1 MKKFLFYFFLL
12 LSFRSFSQEVLKIDK
27 EFDIQPSYT
36 GVQGVEIFKVFVK
49 VKNEK
54 IGLEKAKKNVVQA
67 ILFQG
72 ISGSGSV
79 APFLTIS
86 ELDESRKVFFEKF
99 FEKKEYLKF
108 VNIANDGTIGPGDFK
123 RVGKMYRIG
132 YLLKVEKAQLRRYL
146 EENGIIRKLG
156 L

>member
-1 MKKFLFYFFLL
+1 MKKSLFFLFLFLCL
-12 LSFRSFSQEVLKIDK
+12 RSFSQEVLKIDK
-27 EFDIQPSYT
+27 DFDIQPYYT
-36 GVQGVEIFKVFVK
+36 GVQGVEILKVFIEVK
-49 VKNEK
+49 KEKNS
-54 IGLEKAKKNVVQA
+54 LEVAKKNAMQA

-72 ISGSGSV
+72 ISGSGSQS
-79 APFLTIS
+79 PFITIS
-86 ELDESRKVFFEKF
+86 ELDESKKVFFNKF

-108 VNIANDGTIGPGDFK
+108 VNIANDGSIAPGDFK

-132 YLLKVEKAQLRRYL
+132 YILKVEKAQLRRYL